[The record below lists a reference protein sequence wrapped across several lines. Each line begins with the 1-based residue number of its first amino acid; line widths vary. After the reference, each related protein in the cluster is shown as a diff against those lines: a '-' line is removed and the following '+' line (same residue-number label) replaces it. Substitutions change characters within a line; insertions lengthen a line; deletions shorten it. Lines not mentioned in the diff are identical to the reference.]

1 MTRALLDVN
10 VLVALLDRDHADH
23 ERARS
28 WLDGAIDGGWASCA
42 ITQNGFVRILSQP
55 RYPNGVAPTLA
66 MELLADA
73 CSTDHH
79 EFWPCDLSLVGS
91 AAIDRRRLHGPRQIT
106 DSYLLA
112 LAVRHGGRFVTFDR
126 SVVRSAVPAATPDQL
141 VVV

>member
-1 MTRALLDVN
+1 
-10 VLVALLDRDHADH
+10 
-23 ERARS
+23 
-28 WLDGAIDGGWASCA
+28 
-42 ITQNGFVRILSQP
+42 
-55 RYPNGVAPTLA
+55 

-73 CSTDHH
+73 CSTEHH

-91 AAIDRRRLHGPRQIT
+91 AAIDRRRLHGPRHIT

-112 LAVRHGGRFVTFDR
+112 LAVRHGGRLVTFDR